1 MRGDAKAAMKR
12 QVLSRE
18 FRIRNQFGIHARPAA
33 LIVKEASKY
42 ESDVSIE
49 RGTNR
54 VSGKSIIG
62 LMTLAAGQGV
72 RIRVTADG
80 PDAADA
86 LDALQKLI
94 EDQKFYEE

>member
-1 MRGDAKAAMKR
+1 MRGDAKASMKR
-12 QVLSRE
+12 HVLSRD
-18 FRIRNQFGIHARPAA
+18 FRIRNQYGIHARPAA
-33 LIVKEASKY
+33 LIVKEASKF
-42 ESDVSIE
+42 EADVSIE

-62 LMTLAAGQGV
+62 LMTLAAGMGV

-94 EDQKFYEE
+94 EDQQFYEE